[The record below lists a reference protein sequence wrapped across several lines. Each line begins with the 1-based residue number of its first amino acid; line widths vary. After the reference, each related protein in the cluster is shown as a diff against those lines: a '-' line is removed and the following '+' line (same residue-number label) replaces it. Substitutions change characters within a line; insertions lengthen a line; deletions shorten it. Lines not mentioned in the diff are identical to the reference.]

1 MSPLLR
7 AAFFEIL
14 GLWSL
19 WSIMSDL
26 RTGIATN
33 GRMPIDIKE
42 NAGGFYLTI
51 ACKAAFVCFAIAVL
65 LNAFGLIGDPFAWLA
80 RTFPFLGATSRN

>member
-7 AAFFEIL
+7 AALFEIL

-19 WSIMSDL
+19 WSIVNNL

-33 GRMPIDIKE
+33 GKMTIDIRD

-51 ACKAAFVCFAIAVL
+51 ACKAAFAGFAMAVL
-65 LNAFGLIGDPFAWLA
+65 LNALGLIGDPFAWFA
-80 RTFPFLGATSRN
+80 RTFPFMVRH

>member
-1 MSPLLR
+1 MSPHMR
-7 AAFFEIL
+7 AAVFEIM

-33 GRMPIDIKE
+33 GRMPIDIRD
-42 NAGGFYLTI
+42 NAGGFYLTV
-51 ACKAAFVCFAIAVL
+51 ACKAGCICFAVAVL
-65 LNAFGLIGDPFAWLA
+65 LNALGLIGDPFAWMA
-80 RTFPFLGATSRN
+80 RTFPFMAR

>member
-1 MSPLLR
+1 MSTLLR

-33 GRMPIDIKE
+33 GKMTIDVRD
-42 NAGGFYLTI
+42 NTGGFYLTI
-51 ACKAAFVCFAIAVL
+51 VCKAGFICFAIAVL
-65 LNAFGLIGDPFAWLA
+65 LNALGLIDDPFAWFG
-80 RTFPFLGATSRN
+80 RTFPFMMRS